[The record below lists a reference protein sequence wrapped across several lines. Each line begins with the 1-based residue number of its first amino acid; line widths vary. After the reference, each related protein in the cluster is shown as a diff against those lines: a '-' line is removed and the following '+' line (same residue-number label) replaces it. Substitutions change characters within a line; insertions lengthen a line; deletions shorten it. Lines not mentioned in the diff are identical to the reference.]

1 MRLTITDPGK
11 ELHLTWEGAGTDM
24 LFLEITSQNPVVAL
38 KAPNA
43 GFMTRDRVVLGHS
56 FVNVGWNELEPTRGD
71 YSGLGWRAIDGL
83 LAQEPEGIRL
93 RIFSGIYAPR
103 WLDDI
108 SGPAVSVLNPTS
120 GTQGLVPRFWTDEYW
135 PEYRRL
141 MEEVAFRYDND
152 PRVKD
157 VVISGAMTIFAEPF
171 IRAGGDVASNTRLF
185 QAGLNETTDLQ
196 AQWKAVN
203 IHAEAFTHTRFSL
216 ATHLSWQVIDSSSD
230 HMTPS
235 WTKQRDLLLAMRAA
249 YGEQLVIQNNGVGAA
264 PAIIPNEAP
273 ESAADLWSFL
283 RAIPGPKGF
292 QGGFKTAPQ
301 AQTLDRAMV
310 MGAWFFENIP
320 GTPTQDQINAWQ
332 AQMLANAGL

>member
-11 ELHLTWEGAGTDM
+11 ELYLTWEGAGTDM
-24 LFLEITSQNPVVAL
+24 LSLEITSQNPVVAL

-56 FVNVGWNELEPTRGD
+56 FVNVGWNDLEPTRGN
-71 YSGLGWRAIDGL
+71 YSGPGWRAVDDL
-83 LAQEPEGIRL
+83 LALEPEGIRL
-93 RIFSGIYAPR
+93 RIFSGVFAPR
-103 WLDDI
+103 WLDDV
-108 SGPAVSVLNPTS
+108 SGPAVAVLNPTS
-120 GTQGLVPRFWTDEYW
+120 GNQGPVPRFWTDEYW
-135 PEYRRL
+135 PEYGRL
-141 MEEVAFRYDND
+141 MQEVAFRYDDD

-157 VVISGAMTIFAEPF
+157 VVVSGAMTIFAEPF
-171 IRAGGDVASNTRLF
+171 IRAGNDGPSNARLF
-185 QAGLNETTDLQ
+185 LAGLNEETDRWAQ
-196 AQWKAVN
+196 AMAVAT
-203 IHAEAFTHTRFSL
+203 HANAFNATRFSL
-216 ATHLSWQVIDSSSD
+216 ATHLSWQVIDGSSD

-235 WTKQRDLLLAMRAA
+235 WEKQRTLLLDLKDQ
-249 YGEQLVIQNNGVGAA
+249 YGERLVIQNNGVGAA
-264 PAIIPNEAP
+264 PAIIPEVPADQ
-273 ESAADLWSFL
+273 ADDLWSFL